1 MHLTAGRLDMR
12 ELVKSC
18 KALSDET
25 RLRVLNVLMERDCC
39 VSEVRQALQIS
50 QARASRSLSTL
61 YDAGFLRLRRR
72 GLWSLYSIEKESL
85 QKYSV
90 DLIEGVRKALK
101 DDETAL
107 LDRHRL
113 EGGKRLGPDQ
123 VCKP

>member
-1 MHLTAGRLDMR
+1 MR
-12 ELVKSC
+12 ELIKSC

-39 VSEVRQALQIS
+39 VSEVMQALQVS
-50 QARASRSLSTL
+50 QARASRSMSAL
-61 YDAGFLRLRRR
+61 YDAGFLKLRRR
-72 GLWSLYSIEKESL
+72 GLWSLYSIEREGL
-85 QKYSV
+85 PEYSI

-113 EGGKRLGPDQ
+113 KGGKRLRPDH
-123 VCKP
+123 VDKP